1 MCPFQLFQTGF
12 NGITDIKTLILVIKA
27 YIDHCIQISAV
38 RKTSQP
44 PFNPIQVNDPFL
56 YPLKT
61 STHVGGSVVVWG
73 RGGGGIGMLI
83 SVELMK
89 IFTPEFFHAALECLQ
104 KCFEGFL
111 LTPLKTLQNL
121 WFSCGFPIFSRQN
134 KEKAFLTSFKY
145 CKIK

>member
-73 RGGGGIGMLI
+73 GDRNVDFSWINENIYTRVFSCCFRMPPKMFWRLP
-83 SVELMK
+83 
-89 IFTPEFFHAALECLQ
+89 FNPLENIT
-104 KCFEGFL
+104 K
-111 LTPLKTLQNL
+111 PLVFL
-121 WFSCGFPIFSRQN
+121 WFSNF
-134 KEKAFLTSFKY
+134 FKTE
-145 CKIK
+145 

>member
-27 YIDHCIQISAV
+27 YIDQCIQISAV

-73 RGGGGIGMLI
+73 WIGMLI

-121 WFSCGFPIFSRQN
+121 WFSNF
-134 KEKAFLTSFKY
+134 FKTE
-145 CKIK
+145 